1 MTISRRTFTTGI
13 ENLFDLDGT
22 NPNPAALAVLREDF
36 ELTDAQ
42 IRNLGFSYLF
52 PETERNAPKKFTVH
66 VREVWEGDITVIAA
80 DEEEALDKVYS
91 ADIYSTTEDLAMIDW
106 DADATEETE

>member
-22 NPNPAALAVLREDF
+22 NPNPAALAALREDF

-42 IRNLGFSYLF
+42 IRDLGFSYLF
-52 PETERNAPKKFTVH
+52 PETERKTPKKYTVH
-66 VREVWEGDITVIAA
+66 IREVWEGDVTVIAA
-80 DEEEALDKVYS
+80 DEDEALDKANS
-91 ADIYSTTEDLAMIDW
+91 ADIYSTTDDLVCVDW